1 MIPAILSAVFV
12 VYLYKTLNQPS
23 ASDMAA
29 SSGPSDDSDV
39 RIIAAR
45 LRDLQARIDRL
56 ATTINVVG
64 SKR

>member
-29 SSGPSDDSDV
+29 SSVPSDDSDV

>member
-23 ASDMAA
+23 ASALPA
-29 SSGPSDDSDV
+29 SSATSDDSDV
-39 RIIAAR
+39 QVIAAR
-45 LRDLQARIDRL
+45 LRDLQARIERL
-56 ATTINVVG
+56 SNAVNSGG